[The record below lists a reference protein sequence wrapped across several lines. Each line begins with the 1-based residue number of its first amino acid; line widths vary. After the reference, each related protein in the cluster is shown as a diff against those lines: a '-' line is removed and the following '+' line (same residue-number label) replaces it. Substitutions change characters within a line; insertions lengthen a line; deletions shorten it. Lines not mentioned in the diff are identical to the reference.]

1 MKRIFT
7 TVALVLIVLTSA
19 CALPYPNKSTP
30 AFGEGMP
37 GPGVSLTQPAAAA
50 NASPA
55 AAGTVQK
62 LFLPGVISGGT
73 PQAPGDN
80 SAVQDAYPAPAA
92 TDPPVP
98 QPQPQA
104 TEPPTALPPEPSA
117 TQSPEPGATATPQP
131 ADDNIQ
137 RIAPYEPHT
146 GEKAAYKDWQS
157 WPVLPVVSQ
166 RAKEIYKQGI
176 ANGNDPSRFS
186 KVGDCQV
193 IRQYFLG
200 YFDANNNDWRLG
212 ENFSKYKEILSQF
225 HGSYFRLSMAVRT
238 GFNVASV
245 LSAINSDP
253 KVCKPGETP
262 LECEIRD
269 WNPSI
274 VLISM
279 ETWTL
284 NRPTAAFEGYLRK
297 IVDYAIAH
305 NVLPILATKADN
317 LEGDNSINQMVARI
331 AYEYDIPLW
340 NFWAAAHP
348 LADHGLL
355 EDGFHLVNGP
365 SQLTGDGLKIAWNV
379 RNYTALQTLDKVWRA
394 VR

>member
-1 MKRIFT
+1 MLVKRDLGLLIIVTALLAGCGTPSPFT
-7 TVALVLIVLTSA
+7 LTATSTVTVVPTVTHT
-19 CALPYPNKSTP
+19 PTP
-30 AFGEGMP
+30 A
-37 GPGVSLTQPAAAA
+37 
-50 NASPA
+50 
-55 AAGTVQK
+55 
-62 LFLPGVISGGT
+62 
-73 PQAPGDN
+73 
-80 SAVQDAYPAPAA
+80 
-92 TDPPVP
+92 
-98 QPQPQA
+98 A

>member
-7 TVALVLIVLTSA
+7 TVALALIVLTSA
-19 CALPYPNKSTP
+19 CALPYPNQSP
-30 AFGEGMP
+30 PVFGEGMP
-37 GPGVSLTQPAAAA
+37 GPGVSMTQPAAAGGA
-50 NASPA
+50 EK
-55 AAGTVQK
+55 V
-62 LFLPGVISGGT
+62 FLPGIISDGAS
-73 PQAPGDN
+73 QAPGD
-80 SAVQDAYPAPAA
+80 SSTVQDAYPVPVA
-92 TDPPVP
+92 TDPPIP
-98 QPQPQA
+98 QPIPQLQT

-117 TQSPEPGATATPQP
+117 TQSPEPVATSTSTAQP
-131 ADDNIQ
+131 ADDTIK

-146 GEKAAYKDWQS
+146 GEKTPYQDWQS

-212 ENFSKYKEILSQF
+212 ENFSKYKEVLSQF
-225 HGSYFRLSMAVRT
+225 HGSYYRLSMAVRT

-279 ETWTL
+279 ETWTP
-284 NRPTAAFEGYLRK
+284 NRPTAAYEGYLRK

-348 LADHGLL
+348 LPDHGLTG
-355 EDGFHLVNGP
+355 DGFHLVNGP
-365 SQLTGDGLKIAWNV
+365 SLLNGDGLKIAWNV
-379 RNYTALQTLDKVWRA
+379 RNYTALQTIDKVWRA